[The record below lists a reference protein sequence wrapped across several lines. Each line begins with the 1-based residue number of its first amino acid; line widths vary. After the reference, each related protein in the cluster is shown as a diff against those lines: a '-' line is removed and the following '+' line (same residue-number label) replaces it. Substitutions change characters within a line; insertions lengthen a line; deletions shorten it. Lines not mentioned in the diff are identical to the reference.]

1 VTELEIVNIVA
12 IAIMHEPFDLERISK
27 KIEGTEFA
35 SSGAKW
41 LKMRLKPENYY
52 TAFYKSGKFLITGV
66 KNLDNVNEIVQRVLN
81 ILKKAGINAAL
92 KTVKINNIV
101 LMDKIEL
108 RQSLDNLIISMD
120 DSRASYEP
128 EQFPGI
134 IYKDKKEGIN
144 YLLFSSGK
152 IIITGVTDIEL
163 AKKNLEDFKNKI
175 GI

>member
-1 VTELEIVNIVA
+1 VNVLEIVNIVA
-12 IAIMHEPFDLERISK
+12 IAIMHEPFDLVLISK
-27 KIEGTEFA
+27 RVEGTEFV

-52 TAFYKSGKFLITGV
+52 TAFYQSGKFLITGA
-66 KNLDNVNEIVQRVLN
+66 KSFEKVNEISERILS
-81 ILKKAGINAAL
+81 ILKNAGINAEL

-108 RQSLDNLIISMD
+108 RQSLNNLIISMD

-163 AKKNLEDFKNKI
+163 AKKNLEKFKTKI